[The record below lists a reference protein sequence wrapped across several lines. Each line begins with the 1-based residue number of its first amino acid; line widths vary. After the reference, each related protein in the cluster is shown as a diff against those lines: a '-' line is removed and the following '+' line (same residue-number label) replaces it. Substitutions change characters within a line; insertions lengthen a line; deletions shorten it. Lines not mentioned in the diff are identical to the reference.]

1 MNLAFSKTFPKTTD
15 KSVYP
20 KWIEVYLTDLEE
32 REEELNARKK
42 NIEIMKECVDDAKKI
57 IDDKNLTKYQ
67 SDLVSIATAL
77 FEKRASHEIYWKENK
92 AKEKFDKENLKKSP

>member
-57 IDDKNLTKYQ
+57 IDDKKYLPLQ
-67 SDLVSIATAL
+67 
-77 FEKRASHEIYWKENK
+77 EI
-92 AKEKFDKENLKKSP
+92 LI